1 MAMNYTSISGFD
13 KLIATSNACTKVMN
27 ERNIY
32 INITILC
39 ISSENGRKNANREKA
54 KLHRRKSKL
63 Q

>member
-39 ISSENGRKNANREKA
+39 ISSENGRKNCKSREGEIAQK
-54 KLHRRKSKL
+54 KK
-63 Q
+63 